1 VHTVVF
7 AGFSAQSLAQRVQD
21 AGCETILTSDQA
33 VRGGNF
39 IELKQTVDEA
49 VKACPMVKR
58 VFVSKRTGAEVS
70 RNSIDIDLDGE
81 LESASAHCPP
91 EPLDS
96 EDLLFLLYTS
106 GSTGKPKGIVH
117 TQAGYLL
124 YAMMTHQMVF
134 DYNQN
139 DVYACVADIGWITG
153 HSYVVYG
160 PLANGATSVLFE
172 SVPTYPDPGRYWEM
186 VERLKI
192 NQLYLAPTAIRLL
205 LRFGDSH
212 VQKYNRSSL
221 RTLGSVGEP
230 INHEAWQWYNDVIG
244 DKKCDVVDTWWQ
256 TETGGIAISPRPSAA
271 NANIEP
277 AACMRPFFGI
287 KVAMVNKENK
297 EEKVPNKSFACCI
310 ARPWPGMARTI
321 YGDHQR
327 FLDTYLKPYPGY
339 YFSGDGV
346 MLKDGEYY
354 QITGR
359 VDDVMNISGHR
370 VGAAE
375 IEDALTHHEVVSEA
389 AVVGIPDDLK
399 GELPYAFVTA
409 KQGVNFDEEILLSE
423 LKGLVRSKIAGFA
436 VPKRIVI
443 TSSLPKTRSGK
454 IMRRI
459 LRKVASGSFDDL
471 GDTST
476 LADPSVVEK
485 LVELVKQE

>member
-1 VHTVVF
+1 
-7 AGFSAQSLAQRVQD
+7 
-21 AGCETILTSDQA
+21 
-33 VRGGNF
+33 
-39 IELKQTVDEA
+39 
-49 VKACPMVKR
+49 M
-58 VFVSKRTGAEVS
+58 
-70 RNSIDIDLDGE
+70 
-81 LESASAHCPP
+81 
-91 EPLDS
+91 
-96 EDLLFLLYTS
+96 LFLLYTS

-134 DYNQN
+134 DYNPN
-139 DVYACVADIGWITG
+139 DIYACVADIGWITG

-186 VERLKI
+186 VERLKV

-212 VQKYNRSSL
+212 VTKYDRSSL

-256 TETGGIAISPRPSAA
+256 TETGGIAISPRPSAT

-287 KVAMVNKENK
+287 KVAMVNKHNK
-297 EEKVPNKSFACCI
+297 EETVENKSFACCI
-310 ARPWPGMARTI
+310 AQPWPGMARTI

-346 MLKDGEYY
+346 MLKDGKYY

-375 IEDALTHHEVVSEA
+375 IEDALTHHELVSEA
-389 AVVGIPDDLK
+389 AVVGTPDQIK
-399 GELPYAFVTA
+399 GELPYAFVTT
-409 KQGVNFDEEILLSE
+409 KQGVSCDEKVLLGE
-423 LKGLVRSKIAGFA
+423 LSGLVRSKIAGFA

-459 LRKVASGSFDDL
+459 LRKVATGSFEDL

-476 LADPSVVEK
+476 LADPSVVER
-485 LVELVKQE
+485 LIELVKQE